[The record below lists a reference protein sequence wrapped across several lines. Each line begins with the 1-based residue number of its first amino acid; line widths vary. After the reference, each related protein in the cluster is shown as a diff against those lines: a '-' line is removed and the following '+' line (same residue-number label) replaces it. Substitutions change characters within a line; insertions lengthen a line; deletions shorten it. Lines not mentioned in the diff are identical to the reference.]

1 MPPVSP
7 SAYGDDDL
15 TCLVL
20 KQRLEQF
27 QLWLAAAF
35 DAGSS
40 AESLVA
46 ARSDFI
52 DRLLR
57 RLWTF
62 YGFEDIPET
71 ALVAVGGYG
80 RGELHPLSDIDV
92 LVLSQ
97 RRLTEQQSQRVGEF
111 ITLLWDL
118 KLEVGHSVRTLEECL
133 LEGLA
138 DLTVATNLI
147 ESRMICGDV
156 ALFLQMQKHIFSDGF
171 WPSPQFFHAKIN
183 EQQER
188 HQRYHGTSYNLE
200 PDIKS
205 SPGGLRDIH
214 TLLWVARRHFGA
226 TSLDEMVGFGFL
238 TQAERNELNECQS
251 FLWRI
256 RFALHLVLPRYDNR
270 LLFDRQLNVAQL
282 LRYEGEGN
290 EPVERM
296 MKDFYRM
303 TRRVSELNHML
314 LQLFDE
320 AILALDATEKP
331 RPLNDDFQL
340 RGDLID
346 LRDETLF
353 IREPQA
359 IMRMFYLMVR
369 NREIKGIY
377 STTVR
382 QLRHARRHLKQPLC
396 TIPEA
401 RDLFMAIL
409 RHPGAVSRAL
419 VPMHRH
425 SVLWAYMPQWGKI
438 VGQMQFDLFHAY
450 TVDEHTIRVLQK
462 LESFAD
468 AQTRPRHPLC
478 VELYPRLPHPELLL
492 LAALFHDI
500 AKGRG
505 GDHSILGAEDVVEF
519 AELHGLN
526 SRETQLVAWLVRCHL
541 LMSVTAQRRDIQDP
555 TVIQQFSSEVQSET
569 RLRYLVCL
577 TVADICATNE
587 TLWNSWKQSLLR
599 ELYFATEK
607 QLRRGMQNSPD
618 LRERVR
624 HHRLQALALLRMD
637 NIDEEALHRIWSRC
651 RADYFL
657 HQPIGK
663 DSKQEV
669 GDGAGADDGRA
680 LPDGFVVKGL
690 MAHFRRHRLHAL
702 VQHLHVTAKRDQS
715 DDVLGALAIGTAPQ
729 RPAEADGKAFNAHA
743 ATTGNP
749 KVSELMHGNQDTE
762 RNQKRHQVPKHADHH
777 PSLSVIDGLKHQQHQ
792 AGKHRHRRG
801 QAVDTIQ
808 YAAVTGNQMP
818 AVLDARFAFEHTF
831 GQIAQHRSQRGE
843 HRTGQQRGR
852 HHVQWRVAAE
862 QPGNDRR
869 RQQPADQPFPGFTR
883 RDLRCQ
889 FMLAE
894 QLAEHVG
901 TGIRAPHQQH
911 HVQQPPGAGKRIL
924 LVAELAQRQH
934 APKERHDGQQ
944 AEQQAQRARIAP
956 DRGRT
961 GIEQHQQQRRQPPGQ
976 RQPQRAA
983 YLRHGLMVSGDTE
996 HHQRQQKTAQY
1007 RQPDALRTGGKTGQ
1021 LAPLPG
1027 C

>member
-1 MPPVSP
+1 
-7 SAYGDDDL
+7 
-15 TCLVL
+15 
-20 KQRLEQF
+20 
-27 QLWLAAAF
+27 
-35 DAGSS
+35 
-40 AESLVA
+40 
-46 ARSDFI
+46 
-52 DRLLR
+52 
-57 RLWTF
+57 
-62 YGFEDIPET
+62 
-71 ALVAVGGYG
+71 
-80 RGELHPLSDIDV
+80 
-92 LVLSQ
+92 
-97 RRLTEQQSQRVGEF
+97 
-111 ITLLWDL
+111 
-118 KLEVGHSVRTLEECL
+118 
-133 LEGLA
+133 
-138 DLTVATNLI
+138 
-147 ESRMICGDV
+147 
-156 ALFLQMQKHIFSDGF
+156 
-171 WPSPQFFHAKIN
+171 
-183 EQQER
+183 
-188 HQRYHGTSYNLE
+188 
-200 PDIKS
+200 
-205 SPGGLRDIH
+205 
-214 TLLWVARRHFGA
+214 
-226 TSLDEMVGFGFL
+226 MVGFGFL

-270 LLFDRQLNVAQL
+270 LLFDRQLSVAQL

-340 RGDLID
+340 RGNLID

-526 SRETQLVAWLVRCHL
+526 SRETQLVAWLVRWHL

-607 QLRRGMQNSPD
+607 QLRRGMQNSPTCANACAIIAC
-618 LRERVR
+618 RRWRCCAWTTSTKRRCTASGAAAAPTISCATRRTSWPGTPVTCWPTTPPSR
-624 HHRLQALALLRMD
+624 WC
-637 NIDEEALHRIWSRC
+637 WSAARR
-651 RADYFL
+651 RA
-657 HQPIGK
+657 
-663 DSKQEV
+663 
-669 GDGAGADDGRA
+669 A
-680 LPDGFVVKGL
+680 
-690 MAHFRRHRLHAL
+690 
-702 VQHLHVTAKRDQS
+702 
-715 DDVLGALAIGTAPQ
+715 AP
-729 RPAEADGKAFNAHA
+729 R
-743 ATTGNP
+743 
-749 KVSELMHGNQDTE
+749 
-762 RNQKRHQVPKHADHH
+762 
-777 PSLSVIDGLKHQQHQ
+777 SLSG
-792 AGKHRHRRG
+792 
-801 QAVDTIQ
+801 
-808 YAAVTGNQMP
+808 
-818 AVLDARFAFEHTF
+818 
-831 GQIAQHRSQRGE
+831 
-843 HRTGQQRGR
+843 
-852 HHVQWRVAAE
+852 
-862 QPGNDRR
+862 
-869 RQQPADQPFPGFTR
+869 
-883 RDLRCQ
+883 
-889 FMLAE
+889 
-894 QLAEHVG
+894 
-901 TGIRAPHQQH
+901 
-911 HVQQPPGAGKRIL
+911 
-924 LVAELAQRQH
+924 
-934 APKERHDGQQ
+934 
-944 AEQQAQRARIAP
+944 ARIAP
-956 DRGRT
+956 T
-961 GIEQHQQQRRQPPGQ
+961 CSPPSPA
-976 RQPQRAA
+976 RWIAA
-983 YLRHGLMVSGDTE
+983 T
-996 HHQRQQKTAQY
+996 
-1007 RQPDALRTGGKTGQ
+1007 
-1021 LAPLPG
+1021 
-1027 C
+1027 

>member
-1 MPPVSP
+1 MSEDFRAPAPPAVAQLTPPASP
-7 SAYGDDDL
+7 DTYGDDDL
-15 TCLVL
+15 ECGAL

-27 QLWLAAAF
+27 QDWLATSF
-35 DAGSS
+35 DAGAS

-46 ARSDFI
+46 ARSEFV

-57 RLWTF
+57 RLWRF
-62 YGFEDIPET
+62 YGFEQAAET

-97 RRLTEQQSQRVGEF
+97 QRLSEPQAARVGEF

-171 WPSPQFFHAKIN
+171 WPSPDFFHAKLD

-251 FLWRI
+251 LLWRI
-256 RFALHLVLPRYDNR
+256 RFALHLELTRYDNR
-270 LLFDRQLNVAQL
+270 LLFDRQLSVAQR
-282 LRYEGEGN
+282 LRYKGDGN
-290 EPVERM
+290 EPVEHM
-296 MKDFYRM
+296 MKDFYRV
-303 TRRVSELNHML
+303 TRRVSELNNML

-353 IREPQA
+353 ERQPQA
-359 IMRMFYLMVR
+359 IHAHVLSD
-369 NREIKGIY
+369 GA
-377 STTVR
+377 
-382 QLRHARRHLKQPLC
+382 QPRHPRHLLHHRTPAAPC
-396 TIPEA
+396 APSSETAAVHHSRSPRA
-401 RDLFMAIL
+401 VYGDSAS
-409 RHPGAVSRAL
+409 PGAVARAL
-419 VPMHRH
+419 LPMHRH

-468 AQTRPRHPLC
+468 EETRPRHPLC

-492 LAALFHDI
+492 IAALFHDI

-519 AELHGLN
+519 AALHGLN

-555 TVIQQFSSEVQSET
+555 TVIQQFSAEVQSET

-657 HQPIGK
+657 RHSPNQLAWHARHLLAH
-663 DSKQEV
+663 DSTKPLVLVSRQATR
-669 GDGAGADDGRA
+669 GAPRSLSGARTGRICS
-680 LPDGFVVKGL
+680 PP
-690 MAHFRRHRLHAL
+690 
-702 VQHLHVTAKRDQS
+702 S
-715 DDVLGALAIGTAPQ
+715 
-729 RPAEADGKAFNAHA
+729 PARWTA
-743 ATTGNP
+743 AT
-749 KVSELMHGNQDTE
+749 
-762 RNQKRHQVPKHADHH
+762 
-777 PSLSVIDGLKHQQHQ
+777 
-792 AGKHRHRRG
+792 
-801 QAVDTIQ
+801 
-808 YAAVTGNQMP
+808 
-818 AVLDARFAFEHTF
+818 
-831 GQIAQHRSQRGE
+831 
-843 HRTGQQRGR
+843 
-852 HHVQWRVAAE
+852 
-862 QPGNDRR
+862 
-869 RQQPADQPFPGFTR
+869 
-883 RDLRCQ
+883 
-889 FMLAE
+889 
-894 QLAEHVG
+894 
-901 TGIRAPHQQH
+901 
-911 HVQQPPGAGKRIL
+911 
-924 LVAELAQRQH
+924 
-934 APKERHDGQQ
+934 
-944 AEQQAQRARIAP
+944 
-956 DRGRT
+956 
-961 GIEQHQQQRRQPPGQ
+961 
-976 RQPQRAA
+976 
-983 YLRHGLMVSGDTE
+983 
-996 HHQRQQKTAQY
+996 
-1007 RQPDALRTGGKTGQ
+1007 
-1021 LAPLPG
+1021 
-1027 C
+1027 